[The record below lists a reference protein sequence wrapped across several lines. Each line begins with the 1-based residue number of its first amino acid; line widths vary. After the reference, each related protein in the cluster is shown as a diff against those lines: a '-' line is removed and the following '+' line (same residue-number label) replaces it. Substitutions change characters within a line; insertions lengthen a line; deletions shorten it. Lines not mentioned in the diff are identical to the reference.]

1 MRSTA
6 TAVVAATLA
15 GLASAC
21 STPGNY
27 IVTFYGYP
35 DNDPPG
41 PAIAYDCGRGNRAGG
56 RHLKIGKRSPT
67 HTCWMLTTFPR

>member
-6 TAVVAATLA
+6 AAVAAATLA
-15 GLASAC
+15 GIASAC

-41 PAIAYDCGRGNRAGG
+41 PAISYNCGRGNRAGG
-56 RHLKIGKRSPT
+56 QYRRVGRTLIS
-67 HTCWMLTTFPR
+67 